1 MSAIAAAAS
10 PQRANRRRLAAA
22 TAVIAMLAG
31 LLAAGAALVAPAQA
45 VVPDRFVIHVPGD
58 SRVLPTGARIEM
70 EGVGSVAPNVGSVY
84 GTDDYGWFGLVSWP
98 TDDMPWTITTSA
110 TGDAS
115 WTVDALPAEKKL
127 WLRPDGTVASSAA
140 FARRALQIHVAEN
153 LADAGALSVAYD
165 DNGTAGTLTEISGT
179 DSYGPFFNVPISE
192 TTKRVSVTLSVGG
205 SAHGDAVLVDARK
218 AAGLWFSDA
227 FAGARTTRAWA
238 DGFAVIHYNRFDR
251 DYNGWGAHLWE
262 GYRNDAA
269 QGDPAVTWQKA
280 YPAANV
286 TDPFGIQF
294 RIPLA
299 ENATRVA
306 WIIHKG
312 DSKAVPADQFL
323 DLNKNGGEVWYVQGD
338 SDPDGNAWFASPQLP
353 GIEADL
359 TKQRAIWWNKSV
371 IAWPYDPAS
380 DSKFQLAYAPA
391 GGLRVDEDG
400 IHGAS
405 NVVNLGDWDSSLDG
419 DTLNAYPYLFG
430 YAAIDTSN
438 LTDEQI
444 SEFLRGQVAVV
455 EVNRNTGIPVRAT
468 TPQIGPVL
476 DDLATTDA
484 PLGVTW
490 DDGTPTISVWAP
502 TAQNVSLLLY
512 PTGVSTKVQTLPMDR
527 DESGVWTITGVPKW
541 NYKYYQFQVT
551 VFVPSVGAVVDNVT
565 TDPYSTAL
573 STNGVRTQIVDLN
586 DPKTKPT
593 GWDTFA
599 KPDLSSI
606 ADSSIYELH
615 VRDFSVADKTV
626 PTAARGTFGAFT
638 YTRSNGMRHLA
649 GLAGAGMTHVHLLPV
664 FDFATV
670 DENKANWASPDNSDL
685 LGMDAASD
693 EQQAYVAETKSEDAY
708 NWGYDPQH
716 FTAPEGSYAKT
727 PMGYGRTKEMRS
739 MVQGLAK
746 VGLRTVMDVVY
757 NHTNSAGQNDRS
769 TFDKIVPG
777 YYYRLNSDGTVANS
791 TCCANTATERTMMGR
806 FVRDSMR
813 TWAVDYKVDGFRFDI
828 MGHLPKQLLQDIR
841 SDMDALT
848 LENDGVDGS
857 KVILYGEGWN
867 FGEVA
872 NGVRF
877 EQAIQQNL
885 AGTGIG
891 SFDDRVRDVVRGGG
905 PFDQDPR
912 AQGFGSGLCTDPN
925 GSLIDGDFEQACATA
940 LAQTDNIKVALSGE
954 LASSDP
960 AFADFTFM
968 DSTGSD
974 VEGFLVN
981 YNGQPAGYT
990 GLPYEAIEYVDSHD
1004 DTTLFDTLAYKL
1016 PPKTNA
1022 AGRVRAQLVSLSVPF
1037 LSQGI
1042 PFVVAGT
1049 DLLRSKSLDK
1059 NSYDS
1064 GDWFNAIDWSG
1075 KTNGWGRG
1083 LPMQGDNGFRW
1094 DQAYEALS
1102 NPAINVRP
1110 MDIKSTKDRFLDL
1123 LRIRYSTPLFRLADS
1138 QAIADRLRFPQG
1150 GEAQKPGV
1158 IVMQILS
1165 QGEDLETLDPR
1176 WKSVVVVFNSGS
1188 RPVTD
1193 TVDSLTDGV
1202 FDLHPVQKRGADP
1215 VVKKATLA
1223 DGTFN
1228 VPGRTVAVFVQK

>member
-1 MSAIAAAAS
+1 MF
-10 PQRANRRRLAAA
+10 R
-22 TAVIAMLAG
+22 TT
-31 LLAAGAALVAPAQA
+31 AGAATSSTPRRSASVAAVVAIIAGLIATVGAVVAPAQA
-45 VVPDRFVIHVPGD
+45 AVPDRFVLHVPGEA
-58 SRVLPTGARIEM
+58 RVLPQSARIEM
-70 EGVGSVAPNVGSVY
+70 EGVGAVAPTVSTVH

-98 TDDMPWTITTSA
+98 SDPMPWTVTTTA
-110 TGDAS
+110 TGDSA
-115 WTVDALPAEKKL
+115 WTIDAMPAQNEL
-127 WLRPDGTVASSAA
+127 WLRTDGTVATSAA
-140 FARRALQIHVAEN
+140 FAHRALQIHVSSA
-153 LADAGALSVAYD
+153 LAANGSISVAYD
-165 DNGTAGTLTEISGT
+165 DNGSTGIVT
-179 DSYGPFFNVPISE
+179 DIDGADSFGPVVNVPV
-192 TTKRVSVTLSVGG
+192 TDATKRVSISLTVGG
-205 SAHGDAVLVDARK
+205 VAHGSSVMVDARK

-227 FAGARTTRAWA
+227 FSGARTTRAWA
-238 DGFAVIHYNRFDR
+238 DGYAVIHYNRFDR
-251 DYNGWGAHLWE
+251 DYSGWGMHLWD
-262 GYRNDAA
+262 GYRNNSEL
-269 QGDPAVTWQKA
+269 GDPAVTWQKSF
-280 YPAANV
+280 PAAAV

-299 ENATRVA
+299 ANATKVA

-338 SDPDGNAWFASPQLP
+338 SDPDGNAWFAAPQLP

-359 TKQRAIWWNKSV
+359 TKQRAIWWNSSV
-371 IAWPYDPAS
+371 IAWPYDPAE
-380 DSKFQLAYAPA
+380 DSEFQLAYAPA

-400 IHGAS
+400 IHGAA
-405 NVVNLGDWDSSLDG
+405 NVVTLGDWSSSLDG
-419 DTLNAYPYLFG
+419 ETLNAYPYLFG

-438 LTDEQI
+438 LTDAQI
-444 SEFLRGQVAVV
+444 GEFLRGQVAVV

-476 DDLATTDA
+476 DEIATSDES
-484 PLGVTW
+484 LGVTW
-490 DDGTPTISVWAP
+490 EDTTPTVSVWAP

-512 PTGVSTKVQTLPMDR
+512 PTGTSTKVQTLPMDR
-527 DESGVWTITGVPKW
+527 GDSGVWSITGVPKW
-541 NYKYYQFQVT
+541 TYKYYQFQVT

-565 TDPYSTAL
+565 TDPYSFAL
-573 STNGVRTQIVDLN
+573 ATNGTRTQIVDLN
-586 DPKTKPT
+586 DPKTKPA
-593 GWDTFA
+593 GWDATV
-599 KPDLSSI
+599 KPNLDRI

-615 VRDFSVADKTV
+615 VRDFSVIDKTV
-626 PTAARGTFGAFT
+626 PAAARGTFGAFT

-649 GLAGAGMTHVHLLPV
+649 ALAKAGMTHVHLLPV

-670 DENKANWASPDNSDL
+670 DENKADWASPDMADL
-685 LGMDAASD
+685 ASMDASSD
-693 EQQAYVAETKSEDAY
+693 EQQSYVAETKSEDAY

-716 FTAPEGSYAKT
+716 FTAPEGSYAKA
-727 PMGYGRTKEMRS
+727 PMGYSRTKEMRS
-739 MVQGLAK
+739 MVQGLSK

-806 FVRDSMR
+806 FVRDSLR

-828 MGHLPKQLLQDIR
+828 MGHLPKQLLTDIR
-841 SDMDALT
+841 ADMDSLT
-848 LENDGVDGS
+848 LENDGIDGT
-857 KVILYGEGWN
+857 KILLYGEGWN

-872 NGVRF
+872 NGLRF

-912 AQGFGSGLCTDPN
+912 PQGFGSGLCTDPN
-925 GSLIDGDFEQACATA
+925 GSLLDGDTEQACATA

-960 AFADFTFM
+960 AFADFTFT

-990 GLPYEAIEYVDSHD
+990 GFPYEAIEYVDSHD
-1004 DTTLFDTLAYKL
+1004 DTTLFDTLAFKL
-1016 PPKTNA
+1016 PPKTNS
-1022 AGRVRAQLVSLSVPF
+1022 AGRVRAQLVSLAVPF

-1042 PFVVAGT
+1042 PFMVAGS
-1049 DLLRSKSLDK
+1049 DLMRSKSLDK

-1075 KTNGWGRG
+1075 KTNGWGKG
-1083 LPMQGDNGFRW
+1083 LPMQGDNGGRW
-1094 DQAYEALS
+1094 EQASEALT
-1102 NPAINVRP
+1102 NPAIAVRAT
-1110 MDIKSTKDRFLDL
+1110 DIRNSKDRFLDL
-1123 LRIRYSTPLFRLADS
+1123 LRIRYSTPLFRLGDS
-1138 QAIADRLRFPQG
+1138 YEIADRVRFPQG

-1165 QGEDLETLDPR
+1165 QSEGLETLDPR

-1188 RPVTD
+1188 KPATD
-1193 TVDSLTDGV
+1193 TVDALADGTY
-1202 FDLHPVQKRGADP
+1202 DLHPVQKRGSDP
-1215 VVKKATLA
+1215 TVKTATLV
-1223 DGTFN
+1223 DGTFT